1 MDIKKSADANVDKL
15 RLPFIA
21 IGFLFVGS
29 LVLASF
35 SYTAGVPK
43 DDQGDKNQKATAVKF
58 EQEVKK
64 EEDKPIETP
73 PEVQA
78 PPPVQ
83 EDIIIEENTDKIPPA
98 DVTLPDPPA
107 PPAKEDKKVE
117 TKPEIIEFPDVEAT
131 FPGGTV
137 EMMKWI
143 TANIEYPQMSIEQG
157 DQGKVYVA
165 FVVDAVGTISD
176 IEVERGVSP
185 ELDREAK
192 RMMRK
197 MPKWVAGEAAGKKV
211 PTRCRLPIV
220 FTLN

>member
-1 MDIKKSADANVDKL
+1 
-15 RLPFIA
+15 
-21 IGFLFVGS
+21 
-29 LVLASF
+29 
-35 SYTAGVPK
+35 
-43 DDQGDKNQKATAVKF
+43 
-58 EQEVKK
+58 VKK